1 MLWFISC
8 FPVFKP
14 ACINIKF
21 KYLIYVS
28 LPTLIYNL
36 ENFIDLSWLIFHY
49 DIFMC
54 GLAAHVLYAD
64 KISVCNLSWF
74 FQIYIFCLQL
84 CTDNK
89 QADILLFSGYYF
101 PFAVTTRRAHS
112 SLAETQ
118 FLVVSLE
125 FMQCTCSFRPTESL
139 MGYETLWNF
148 TKHVHFRPFRLNF
161 SLITQ

>member
-1 MLWFISC
+1 
-8 FPVFKP
+8 
-14 ACINIKF
+14 
-21 KYLIYVS
+21 VS

-84 CTDNK
+84 CTDNR
-89 QADILLFSGYYF
+89 LTFY
-101 PFAVTTRRAHS
+101 S
-112 SLAETQ
+112 SLAII
-118 FLVVSLE
+118 FLL
-125 FMQCTCSFRPTESL
+125 
-139 MGYETLWNF
+139 LWPQGER
-148 TKHVHFRPFRLNF
+148 TVA
-161 SLITQ
+161 